1 MASAKNAV
9 PGEHPEA
16 RAGTNLSNECEEALA
31 TDAEAGFD
39 PAGLVRRQPG
49 RPSLAGGPGTPA
61 G

>member
-39 PAGLVRRQPG
+39 PAGLSAG
-49 RPSLAGGPGTPA
+49 SGTAAAGGPGTPA